1 MSSNDALIN
10 YLRETDHLHTACRL
24 LQWDQETGMP
34 PAGESGRA
42 SALATLARMA
52 HERATAPAL
61 EGLLGEATANASNPD
76 EIRQC
81 ELVRI
86 DFDRARAV
94 PSSLVEALVRTTS
107 LAQQEWSRARAER
120 DFNAFLPHLEKIVE
134 LKRQEGACLA
144 PPGGT
149 AYDGLLSDYERGMRT
164 SDWDTLFDGLE
175 RDLPDLVQTIV
186 ERQRESNA
194 RVDAC
199 SALKGPFVATTQMD
213 VCKRLAASIGF
224 DFGAGR
230 LDLSAHPFSETVHA
244 GDHRIT
250 TRLDPEDLGGSI
262 FSTLHE
268 AGHALYEQG
277 LPLELA
283 GTPLGSYCS
292 MSVHESQSRLWE
304 NFVGRSQSF
313 WDVEYRNLQKAF
325 PTMGYVS
332 EDVWI
337 SYVRRVRPTL
347 IRTESDEATYNL
359 HVLVRYRLERALIL
373 GDLSPADLPGAW
385 NEAYEKTLGVQPAHV
400 GEGCLQDVHWSAG
413 LFGYFPTYTLGNLL
427 AAQLHAAA
435 EREGASA
442 ERSTLLAWLRERIH
456 AQGKRYETPELIERA
471 TGERPGAAAYL
482 AHLRA
487 RYLA

>member
-1 MSSNDALIN
+1 MSSYDELLA
-10 YLRETDHLHTACRL
+10 YLRETDHLQAACRL

-34 PAGESGRA
+34 ASGETGRA

-52 HERATAPAL
+52 HERSTAPVVSELL
-61 EGLLGEATANASNPD
+61 EKAASEASTPD
-76 EIRQC
+76 EKRQC

-86 DFDRARAV
+86 DLDRAHAV
-94 PSSLVEALVRTTS
+94 PTKLVEDLVRTTS

-120 DFNAFLPHLEKIVE
+120 DFGAFLPHLEKIVE

-144 PPGGT
+144 PQGGT

-164 SDWDTLFDGLE
+164 PDWDALFDELE
-175 RDLPDLVQTIV
+175 RELPDIVRSIV
-186 ERQRESNA
+186 EAQKESNA

-199 SALKGPFVATTQMD
+199 SALQGPFLPASQME

-224 DFGAGR
+224 DFEAGR

-250 TRLDPEDLGGSI
+250 TRLDPDDLGGCI

-277 LPLELA
+277 LPRELA

-304 NFVGRSQSF
+304 NFVGRSEPF
-313 WDVEYRNLQKAF
+313 WDIEYRNLQKSF

-332 EDVWI
+332 EEMWT
-337 SYVRRVRPTL
+337 SYVRRVRTSL

-359 HVLVRYRLERALIL
+359 HVLVRFRLERAMIL
-373 GDLSPADLPGAW
+373 GDLAPADLPGAW
-385 NEAYEKTLGVQPAHV
+385 DEAYEKTLGIRPSHV

-435 EREGASA
+435 DRDGATA
-442 ERSTLLAWLRERIH
+442 ERATLLAWLRERIH

-471 TGERPGAAAYL
+471 TGEKPTSRHFL
-482 AHLRA
+482 AHLRN